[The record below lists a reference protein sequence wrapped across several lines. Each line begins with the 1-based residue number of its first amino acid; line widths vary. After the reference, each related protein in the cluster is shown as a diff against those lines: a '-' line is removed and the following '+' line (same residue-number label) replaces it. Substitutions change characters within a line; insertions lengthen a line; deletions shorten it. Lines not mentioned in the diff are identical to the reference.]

1 MGKIEPDT
9 GEDDEMTGFGTC
21 VLLTRTPAPGTL
33 FMRLEVSGPGPFLGS
48 RREFPGH

>member
-1 MGKIEPDT
+1 MGKIEPGV
-9 GEDDEMTGFGTC
+9 GEDDEITGVGTC

-33 FMRLEVSGPGPFLGS
+33 FMKLEVSGPSPFHGS